1 MLYSL
6 LNPNLGYHS
15 IQRINW
21 GSFRGRGEEKW
32 GPFRGR
38 FGDHLF
44 KGWGS
49 FRRLY
54 IDLSIERENL
64 NPWLQE
70 QLNESNVFTQEARL
84 ERQTWSPSS
93 DSPISLLKKRF
104 STV

>member
-1 MLYSL
+1 MGTISR
-6 LNPNLGYHS
+6 S
-15 IQRINW
+15 I
-21 GSFRGRGEEKW
+21 
-32 GPFRGR
+32 
-38 FGDHLF
+38 
-44 KGWGS
+44 WGS

-93 DSPISLLKKRF
+93 HSPISLLKKRF